1 MNTNL
6 KKYLG
11 IAIVIVFLGSLGV
24 SIFVNSTKNRTVATE
39 NSRAENLTENQKLKW
54 SAVEQFQVRQTNES
68 IQIDVP
74 HLVDLCENNQ
84 IIHFQFSA
92 YEISIAG
99 NHPTLN
105 YKISCNI
112 ALEKIQ
118 QHFEILFSDLLSL
131 QQNKQID
138 ISFGRLYSE
147 LIYSDENFPEKWSLT
162 QISTEGLNAF
172 VINQY
177 EIQKVF
183 GNNFEFELQSLH

>member
-1 MNTNL
+1 MNTKF

-11 IAIVIVFLGSLGV
+11 IAIVIGFFGSLGV

-39 NSRAENLTENQKLKW
+39 NIRAENLTETQKLKW

-68 IQIDVP
+68 ILIDIP

-99 NHPTLN
+99 NHPALN
-105 YKISCNI
+105 YKISCAM
-112 ALEKIQ
+112 ALGKMQ
-118 QHFEILFSDLLSL
+118 QHFEILFSDLFSL
-131 QQNKQID
+131 QQIKQKD
-138 ISFGRLYSE
+138 IAYGRLYSE
-147 LIYSDENFPEKWSLT
+147 LVYSDESFPEKWNLT

-183 GNNFEFELQSLH
+183 GNNFEFELSSLH